1 MSGKKHAFLLFTKAP
16 TPGVTKTRLTEAR
29 GGILTPEEAADFYR
43 AALLD
48 VVEIGFQ
55 ALAELNNGAS
65 AEADG
70 TAAPGGEPDRY
81 DFWVSCTSKN
91 DQEKL
96 EELFEQAGPWPR
108 PIAFISDRGKT
119 FDEHFDDAFQQL
131 FRGGYHA
138 VVSIGGDLPTMPVS
152 HIVQAFQWLDYFD
165 SFSERGGFVQAP
177 CQECGV
183 SLVGYT
189 AETPMDSKGVFYN
202 LDGVPALDA
211 YITKAAERGVPVA
224 SLTPVADVD
233 DMGDMAHMASLL
245 KAIAYSSQCQPGL
258 FVARRTLDW
267 FKQTGIVISTPPNAQ
282 HDPREQIDA

>member
-29 GGILTPEEAADFYR
+29 GGILTPEEAADFYQ

-55 ALAELNNGAS
+55 ALDELNQQ
-65 AEADG
+65 AEAASNG
-70 TAAPGGEPDRY
+70 GAADHY
-81 DFWVSCTSKN
+81 DFWVSCTSKG
-91 DQEKL
+91 DQGKLAELLEK
-96 EELFEQAGPWPR
+96 AGPWPA
-108 PIAFISDRGKT
+108 PIAFINDRGKT

-131 FRGGYHA
+131 FQRGYHA

-165 SFSERGGFVQAP
+165 SYSERGGFVQAP

-189 AETPMDSKGVFYN
+189 AETPMDSGGVFYN
-202 LDGVPALDA
+202 LNGMPALDA
-211 YITKAAERGVPVA
+211 YINKAAERGVPVA

-233 DMGDMAHMASLL
+233 DMGDMAHMISLL
-245 KAIAYSSQCQPGL
+245 HAIAYSSQCQPGL
-258 FVARRTLDW
+258 FVAQRTLNW
-267 FKQTGIVISTPPNAQ
+267 VKRMGIVISTPPNAE
-282 HDPREQIDA
+282 HDPREHIDA

>member
-29 GGILTPEEAADFYR
+29 GGILTPEEAAAFYQ
-43 AALLD
+43 ATLLD
-48 VVEIGFQ
+48 VVEIGFL
-55 ALAELNNGAS
+55 ALKELNEQAS
-65 AEADG
+65 AEVDGHGADQ
-70 TAAPGGEPDRY
+70 Y
-81 DFWVSCTSKN
+81 DFWVSCTSKS

-96 EELFEQAGPWPR
+96 AELFEQAGPWPG
-108 PIAFISDRGKT
+108 PIAFINDRGKT

-138 VVSIGGDLPTMPVS
+138 VVSIGGDLPAMPVS

-165 SFSERGGFVQAP
+165 TFSEVGGFVQAP

-202 LDGVPALDA
+202 LDGIPALDA

-233 DMGDMAHMASLL
+233 DMGDMAHMISLL
-245 KAIAYSSQCQPGL
+245 HALAYSSQCQPGL

-267 FKQTGIVISTPPNAQ
+267 VKRMGIVISTPPNAE

>member
-16 TPGVTKTRLTEAR
+16 TPGVTKTRLTQAR
-29 GGILTPEEAADFYR
+29 GGILTPEEAADFYQ

-55 ALAELNNGAS
+55 AMAELNNQAS
-65 AEADG
+65 AEANDG
-70 TAAPGGEPDRY
+70 AAGRY
-81 DFWVSCTSKN
+81 DFWISCTSKS

-96 EELFEQAGPWPR
+96 EELFNQSGPWPG
-108 PIAFISDRGKT
+108 PIAFINDRGKT

-131 FRGGYHA
+131 FRGGYHS
-138 VVSIGGDLPTMPVS
+138 VVSIGGDLPTMPVN

-165 SFSERGGFVQAP
+165 SFSGRGGFVQAP

-202 LDGVPALDA
+202 LDGIPALDA

-233 DMGDMAHMASLL
+233 DMGDMAHMISLL
-245 KAIAYSSQCQPGL
+245 NAIAYCSQSQPGL
-258 FVARRTLDW
+258 FVARRTIDW
-267 FKQTGIVISTPPNAQ
+267 IKRTGIVISTPPNAE
-282 HDPREQIDA
+282 HDPRGHIDA

>member
-29 GGILTPEEAADFYR
+29 GGILTPEEAAAFYQ
-43 AALLD
+43 ATLLD
-48 VVEIGFQ
+48 VVEIGFL
-55 ALAELNNGAS
+55 ALKELNEQAS
-65 AEADG
+65 AKVDG
-70 TAAPGGEPDRY
+70 HGADRY
-81 DFWVSCTSKN
+81 DFWVSCTSTS

-96 EELFEQAGPWPR
+96 AELFEQAGPWPG
-108 PIAFISDRGKT
+108 PIAFINDRGKT

-138 VVSIGGDLPTMPVS
+138 VVSIGGDLPAMPVS

-165 SFSERGGFVQAP
+165 TFSEAGGFVQAP

-202 LDGVPALDA
+202 LDGIPALDA

-233 DMGDMAHMASLL
+233 DMGDMAHMISLL
-245 KAIAYSSQCQPGL
+245 HALAYSSQCQPGL

-267 FKQTGIVISTPPNAQ
+267 VKRMGIVISTPPNAE